1 VPQGTIWFTGLSGS
15 GKTTIASKL
24 KAMLAER
31 GLRPFLLDGDLLREG
46 LNSDLGFEEADRI
59 ENVRRVGEVALLFA
73 TVGHLSLVTVISPYA
88 AGRAAVRKRHA
99 TTGIPFVEVH
109 VATPLDVCEERDV
122 KGLYA
127 RARRGEVSRFTG
139 ISAPYE
145 APESPELVLSTVGRS
160 PEESAREVLS
170 VLGAAG
176 LLGAEPARASVGF
189 RRQDR
194 RQRPVKSRA
203 AAACAM

>member
-1 VPQGTIWFTGLSGS
+1 
-15 GKTTIASKL
+15 
-24 KAMLAER
+24 MLAER

-170 VLGAAG
+170 VLRAAG
-176 LLGAEPARASVGF
+176 LLGADPA
-189 RRQDR
+189 
-194 RQRPVKSRA
+194 
-203 AAACAM
+203 